1 METEQIVKE
10 LTETTARSKS
20 NTKRLDAMEKR
31 QNDLEDLTRA
41 VAVVQ
46 TKQEQIETD
55 VGEIKT
61 DVKALMATPGKRWEL
76 HPLCRTVHLCVGSRQ
91 RDGNRDDYFHV
102 RRLR

>member
-1 METEQIVKE
+1 MDDTEIIKE

-31 QNDLEDLTRA
+31 QNDLEQLTQA

-46 TKQEQIETD
+46 AKQEQIETD

-61 DVKALMATPGKRWEL
+61 DVKALRERPVKWWETL
-76 HPLCRTVHLCVGSRQ
+76 IVALIGAVAGYAVKALLGV
-91 RDGNRDDYFHV
+91 
-102 RRLR
+102 